1 MTLPG
6 GKVRPESNAA
16 AGTARKVM
24 GAPVVTSFGTSM
36 VAASG
41 RASSSSLVKLRFSAP
56 TSISTAGSAAS
67 ATAGRN
73 RKKPRIKARIFV
85 PCR

>member
-1 MTLPG
+1 
-6 GKVRPESNAA
+6 
-16 AGTARKVM
+16 M

-41 RASSSSLVKLRFSAP
+41 RASSSSLVELRFSAP
-56 TSISTAGSAAS
+56 TSTSTAGSAA
-67 ATAGRN
+67 ARQ
-73 RKKPRIKARIFV
+73 PQEQEKAQDQPAIFV